1 MYYDDSTLPSL
12 TPEPGE
18 RIREYEIIGKIGSG
32 GMATVYKAR
41 HTLINQVV
49 AIKIMKPALT
59 SDPQFCERFLR
70 EAQATAQL
78 TGHPNIVTIH
88 NFFEDNGMYIF
99 VMEYIEGIGVND
111 EKIRTLAQHIKK
123 FGAFDIDSFSPVLG
137 GLLSGLGFAHD
148 HSIVHRDIKPSN
160 IMFSKKS
167 IAKLVDFGIAQ
178 MVGDQKIT
186 RTGTAVGTPKYMS
199 PEQVRGKEL
208 DTPSDIYSLGITIY
222 EALTGQVPFRGD
234 TDYEIMRKQEEE
246 IPLSP
251 GDINP
256 HITEVWDH
264 LILRCLSKDPQQRPQ
279 SCREISHI
287 LKMNIVTDV
296 PEPPAQIK
304 AHPVHDIKQAKVGQK
319 PEGKTIGKKKT
330 KRLHAIFYIGLG
342 VFITCTILALLYY
355 FTIHYPRRRELIKP
369 LLSGVSTPADVQIT
383 IESLARK
390 YSIIGNLI
398 VGSSYVKNAFVLCN
412 EAKLSE
418 IIDQLRQ
425 DEPEITYVHFSDDQN
440 TVIASSD
447 PGIMGAVYNSKI
459 LDPDTYAVR
468 QRNRFYECGFSI
480 ELEEKKFGALYF
492 GALTSE
498 QEQTRPQN
506 ELRAERYKSIGKVI
520 AHSSYVEDALVMD
533 EIATLDKIIGELRAA
548 VTDISLVH
556 FTDGHGVIVAS
567 SDHASL
573 GREFLSDIL
582 ENDESVVRQKDDYYE
597 GGFSVRIGEKRI
609 GALYFEAALTAAD
622 SSQ

>member
-1 MYYDDSTLPSL
+1 MYYDDTTLPLL

-49 AIKIMKPALT
+49 AIKIMKPVLT
-59 SDPQFCERFLR
+59 SDSQFCERFLR

-78 TGHPNIVTIH
+78 TGHPNIVTVH

-99 VMEYIEGIGVND
+99 VMEYIEGIGIND
-111 EKIRTLAQHIKK
+111 AKIRTLAQRIKK
-123 FGAFDIDSFSPVLG
+123 FGAFDIDTFSPVLN

-148 HSIVHRDIKPSN
+148 QSIVHRDIKPSN
-160 IMFSKKS
+160 IMFSEKH

-208 DTPSDIYSLGITIY
+208 DTRSDIYSLGITIY
-222 EALTGQVPFRGD
+222 EALTGQVPFKGD
-234 TDYEIMRKQEEE
+234 TDYEIMRKHEEE
-246 IPLSP
+246 IPPSP

-256 HITEVWDH
+256 HISKVWDR
-264 LILRCLSKDPQQRPQ
+264 LILRCLSKDPGQRPQ

-287 LKMNIVTDV
+287 LTMNIVTDA
-296 PEPPAQIK
+296 PERPAEIK
-304 AHPVHDIKQAKVGQK
+304 APPVHETKKAKLDQK
-319 PEGKTIGKKKT
+319 TEGKATGKKKT
-330 KRLHAIFYIGLG
+330 KKMHAFLYIGLG
-342 VFITCTILALLYY
+342 VLIACTILALFYY
-355 FTIHYPRRRELIKP
+355 FAIHYPRHRERIKP
-369 LLSGVSTPADVQIT
+369 LLSGVSSPADDQIT
-383 IESLARK
+383 IESPTRK

-398 VGSSYVKNAFVLCN
+398 AGSSYVKNAFVLCD

-418 IIDQLRQ
+418 IIDQLRR
-425 DEPEITYVHFSDDQN
+425 DEPEITYVHFTDDQN

-459 LDPDTYAVR
+459 LDPDADAVR
-468 QRNRFYECGFSI
+468 QRGRFYECGFSI

-498 QEQTRPQN
+498 QERIPLQN
-506 ELRAERYKSIGKVI
+506 ELRAERYESIGKVI
-520 AHSSYVEDALVMD
+520 AHSSYVEDVLAMD
-533 EIATLDKIIGELRAA
+533 EIAALDEIIGELRAA
-548 VTDISLVH
+548 VTDISLAH
-556 FTDGHGVIVAS
+556 FTDGQGVIIAS
-567 SDHASL
+567 SDGASL
-573 GREFLSDIL
+573 GREFFSDIL
-582 ENDESVVRQKDDYYE
+582 ENGESVVRQKDGYYE
-597 GGFSVRIGEKRI
+597 GGFSIRIGDKRI
-609 GALYFEAALTAAD
+609 GALYFEAAFFTAD